1 MSTQTSSEKKEELSL
16 KREVRAQVIG
26 YVVAALGL
34 VAGLAWNDAVKSI
47 IEHFFPLSQSTIWA
61 KIVYA
66 LILSTGVGVLSFNLV
81 RWSKK

>member
-1 MSTQTSSEKKEELSL
+1 MHNTVEKKEELNL

-26 YVVAALGL
+26 YVVASLGL

-47 IEHFFPLSQSTIWA
+47 IEHFFSLSQNTILA
-61 KIVYA
+61 KLVYA
-66 LILSTGVGVLSFNLV
+66 IILSTGVGVLSFTLV

>member
-1 MSTQTSSEKKEELSL
+1 MQNSLEKKEELSL

-47 IEHFFPLSQSTIWA
+47 IEHFFSLSQNTIWA
-61 KIVYA
+61 KVGYA
-66 LILSTGVGVLSFNLV
+66 LILSTVVGILSFNLV
-81 RWSKK
+81 KWSKK